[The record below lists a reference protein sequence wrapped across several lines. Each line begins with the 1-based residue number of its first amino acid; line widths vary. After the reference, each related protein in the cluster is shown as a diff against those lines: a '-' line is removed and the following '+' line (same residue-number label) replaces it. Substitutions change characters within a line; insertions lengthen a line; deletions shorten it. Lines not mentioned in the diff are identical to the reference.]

1 METKSAVLGGLST
14 LIVGAIAFGGFAV
27 ANADN
32 QPAPAPSIVVTTE
45 APAPIQEP
53 AVTTPAPEPTTE
65 APAPVEA
72 APVAPVVEEPAPV
85 VVEPA
90 PVYVAPE
97 PVAPAPAPAPVV
109 VAPAPVVVAP
119 APAPGEYN
127 RVQLEPVNGTTA
139 YAYSTDPNAPVNAP
153 AMPTGNGKRG

>member
-32 QPAPAPSIVVTTE
+32 QPAPAPSIIATTE
-45 APAPIQEP
+45 ATAPIQEP

-65 APAPVEA
+65 APAPVVAE
-72 APVAPVVEEPAPV
+72 PAPVVEPVAPAPI

-97 PVAPAPAPAPVV
+97 PVAPAPAPAPVY
-109 VAPAPVVVAP
+109 VAP

-127 RVQLEPVNGTTA
+127 QVQLAPVNGTSAT
-139 YAYSTDPNAPVNAP
+139 AYSTDPNAPVNAP
-153 AMPTGNGKRG
+153 TAMPGNGKRG